1 MIWDTIALI
10 ITSLQCSS
18 LFDDSHYLTG
28 LPIYLWCS
36 LSQTY
41 FWEVDTI
48 FRLIDMKDEIVVR
61 FWELDNQTSIL
72 LHTLVHTYSLE
83 ICNVSQMR
91 FQIIHYNKTEWHSH
105 VVNSLFWV
113 SYDKVFQF
121 MIECTLGWGELVIW
135 PKIELHGDSLA
146 CWWTGLFE
154 GILIKGPM
162 FSWKSDTCWI
172 LFSSLGYEIKCLSKK
187 WIFFLENELMA
198 RTGFDSL
205 WLTHLPLVS
214 HIYVGDLGQHWLR

>member
-1 MIWDTIALI
+1 MGAMAPQ
-10 ITSLQCSS
+10 ITSCMIVYSIVYSDADQRKHQSS
-18 LFDDSHYLTG
+18 TSLAFVQGIHRGPVNSPHKWPVTRKMFPFDDV
-28 LPIYLWCS
+28 I
-36 LSQTY
+36 
-41 FWEVDTI
+41 
-48 FRLIDMKDEIVVR
+48 M
-61 FWELDNQTSIL
+61 QTSIL

-121 MIECTLGWGELVIW
+121 LIECTLGWGELVIR

-172 LFSSLGYEIKCLSKK
+172 LFSSLGYEIKCLSKN

-205 WLTHLPLVS
+205 WLTHLPLVA